1 MFSAQNIPGVPGEDY
16 PIFALPPDTA
26 FSCSAQAGLPNYSF
40 EKKLI
45 ILHKLLRNL
54 IGTCLILDI

>member
-26 FSCSAQAGLPNYSF
+26 FSCSAQAGLPRLLFFFKIKN
-40 EKKLI
+40 KI
-45 ILHKLLRNL
+45 ILNK
-54 IGTCLILDI
+54 